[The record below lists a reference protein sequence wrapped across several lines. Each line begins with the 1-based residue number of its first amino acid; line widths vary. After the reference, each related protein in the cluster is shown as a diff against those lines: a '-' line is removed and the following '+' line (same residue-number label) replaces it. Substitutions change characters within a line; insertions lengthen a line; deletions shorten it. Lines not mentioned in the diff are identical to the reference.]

1 MEQYTQMLGGD
12 GIEYEVHV
20 TEGLLTFCQRL
31 TEMQTAAGLDITFDD
46 GVVQQMA
53 AVLEKER
60 ACPQREERC
69 ISSFCVPM
77 K

>member
-1 MEQYTQMLGGD
+1 VTVVEQYTQVLGCN
-12 GIEYEVHV
+12 GIEYEMRV

-31 TEMQTAAGLDITFDD
+31 TEMQTAAGLDVTFDD

-53 AVLEKER
+53 AVLEGEQ
-60 ACPQREERC
+60 ACPQQEGSEYS
-69 ISSFCVPM
+69 I